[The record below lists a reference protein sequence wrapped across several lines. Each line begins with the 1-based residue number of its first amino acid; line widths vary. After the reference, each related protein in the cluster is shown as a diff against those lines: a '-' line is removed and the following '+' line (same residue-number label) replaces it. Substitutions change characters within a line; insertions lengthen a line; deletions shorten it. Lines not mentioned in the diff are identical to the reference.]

1 MPETGKSSL
10 APSLDAK
17 EQTGESLEYLIKT
30 FAFFAEQKSQRVT
43 DPLDDSDMEYV
54 PEISCFV
61 ATRKFLLLGSIVMGQ
76 EF

>member
-1 MPETGKSSL
+1 MACQRTNYVIL
-10 APSLDAK
+10 
-17 EQTGESLEYLIKT
+17 ESFILGNRHQCLVLHKPTALRYGL
-30 FAFFAEQKSQRVT
+30 RVT